1 MWFLTGKGDQG
12 STRLFDGQERA
23 KSDTVFEL
31 IGALDETTAC
41 IGLSISFCTDQE
53 IKTDLTEIQDMLS
66 KFMGLIAGA
75 GSTVIAGRFDLDDA
89 IGWVEKRVKYYGQ
102 GLANPSAFI
111 YAGKSSLGAAI
122 DLARTIIRRSE
133 RIGVRFSQEHPGF
146 DRTFLVLL
154 NRLSSFFFI
163 LRLYADEEK

>member
-1 MWFLTGKGDQG
+1 MWFFTGKGDQG
-12 STRLFDGQERA
+12 NTRLFDGQERA

-31 IGALDETTAC
+31 IGALDEATAC
-41 IGLSISFCTDQE
+41 LGLSISFCADGE
-53 IKTDLTEIQDMLS
+53 MKADLAEIQDMLS

-75 GSTVIAGRFDLDDA
+75 GSAVIAGRFNLDEA
-89 IGWVEKRVKYYGQ
+89 IGWTEKRIKYYGQ

-122 DLARTIIRRSE
+122 DLARTVIRRSE
-133 RIGVRFSQEHPGF
+133 RIGVRFSQEHPDF

>member
-1 MWFLTGKGDQG
+1 MWFFSGKGDQG
-12 STRLFDGQERA
+12 NTRLFDGQERA

-31 IGALDETTAC
+31 IGALDEATAC
-41 IGLSISFCTDQE
+41 LGLSISFCADGE
-53 IKTDLTEIQDMLS
+53 MKADLAEIQDMLS

-75 GSTVIAGRFDLDDA
+75 GSAVIAGRFNLDEA
-89 IGWVEKRVKYYGQ
+89 IGWTEKRIKYYGQ

-122 DLARTIIRRSE
+122 DLARTVIRRSE
-133 RIGVRFSQEHPGF
+133 RIGVRFSQEHPDF

-154 NRLSSFFFI
+154 NRLSSLFFI
-163 LRLYADEEK
+163 LRLHADEEK

>member
-1 MWFLTGKGDQG
+1 MWFFSGKGDQG
-12 STRLFDGQERA
+12 NTRLFDGQERA

-31 IGALDETTAC
+31 IGALDEATAC
-41 IGLSISFCTDQE
+41 LGLSISFCADGE
-53 IKTDLTEIQDMLS
+53 MKADLAEIQDMLS

-75 GSTVIAGRFDLDDA
+75 GSAVIAGRFNLDEA
-89 IGWVEKRVKYYGQ
+89 IGWTEERIKYYGQ

-122 DLARTIIRRSE
+122 DLARTVIRRSE
-133 RIGVRFSQEHPGF
+133 RIGVRFSQEHPDF

>member
-1 MWFLTGKGDQG
+1 MWFFTGKGDQG
-12 STRLFDGQERA
+12 STRLFDGQERI

-41 IGLSISFCTDQE
+41 IGLSISFCADGE
-53 IKTDLTEIQDMLS
+53 IRADLVEIQDMLS

-75 GSTVIAGRFDLDDA
+75 GSAVIAGRFNLDEA
-89 IGWVEKRVKYYGQ
+89 IGWIEGRVKHYGH
-102 GLANPSAFI
+102 GLTNPGSFI
-111 YAGKSSLGAAI
+111 FAGKSSLGAAI
-122 DLARTIIRRSE
+122 DMARTIIRRSE
-133 RIGVRFSQEHPGF
+133 RMGVRFSQENPDF
-146 DRTFLVLL
+146 DKTFLVLL

>member
-1 MWFLTGKGDQG
+1 MWFFSGKGDQG
-12 STRLFDGQERA
+12 NTRLFDGQERA

-31 IGALDETTAC
+31 IGALDEATAC
-41 IGLSISFCTDQE
+41 LGLSISFCADGE
-53 IKTDLTEIQDMLS
+53 MKADLAEIQDMLS

-75 GSTVIAGRFDLDDA
+75 GSAVIAGRFNLDEA
-89 IGWVEKRVKYYGQ
+89 IGWTEERIKYYGQ

-122 DLARTIIRRSE
+122 DLARTVIRRSE
-133 RIGVRFSQEHPGF
+133 RIGVRFSQEYPDF

-163 LRLYADEEK
+163 LRLYTDEEK